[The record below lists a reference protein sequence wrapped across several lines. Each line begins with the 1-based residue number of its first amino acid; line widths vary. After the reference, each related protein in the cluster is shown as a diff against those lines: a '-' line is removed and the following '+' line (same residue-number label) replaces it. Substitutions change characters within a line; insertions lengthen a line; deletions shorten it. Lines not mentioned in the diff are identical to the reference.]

1 MPNSHHTVEV
11 DQSPGRSPVRRPSEL
26 PSASSSTPSS
36 PSSAQ
41 AQAPQKP
48 KVFRARSDPTSAPD
62 LGHRWLRWRGC
73 GAKCCGSASFRR
85 LSAPRVLTGSVGL
98 GIRAGLGEFVG
109 PIAEQEPAEEG
120 GGWSAAPPGRC
131 PEHEEVGRVR
141 TLNHIPGTG
150 LVHR

>member
-1 MPNSHHTVEV
+1 MAWLWGQMLWKCVLPPPVGAS
-11 DQSPGRSPVRRPSEL
+11 GAYRS
-26 PSASSSTPSS
+26 A
-36 PSSAQ
+36 
-41 AQAPQKP
+41 
-48 KVFRARSDPTSAPD
+48 
-62 LGHRWLRWRGC
+62 
-73 GAKCCGSASFRR
+73 
-85 LSAPRVLTGSVGL
+85 GL
-98 GIRAGLGEFVG
+98 GIRAELGEAVG